1 MEQCVSRPP
10 EKVLIMPNTSS
21 TAVTEKVPNQSTTGG
36 KKPARASL
44 LSIISGDKK
53 SPSPSVSSPNEE
65 LPSPATPKSSTVEVR
80 SPTSSLTSPTELT
93 ATETGVSTAKPT
105 KKKPPP
111 TLAKTFRTSLS
122 PTSPK
127 AAPLQANLFEVSSS
141 TPKEDTT
148 DQSSA
153 IGETSV
159 TAAEVIHDNS
169 VAGESNCTDSVST
182 TLSSPAAT
190 VTPVNSDKGSDVEI
204 SDNKTVES
212 TAMEETITPVSL
224 PATESSNVAAKS
236 VLNDTA
242 DQPTTIEL
250 PPPALPEPLPEAD
263 EGENMEFPPP
273 PEVDFVTDVELTTDV
288 DNSQVE
294 NAVEKITSKYDVSY
308 VAVNNIHSNNSATGE
323 ADLELSKHNL
333 STKDL
338 NDDSVNI
345 PSHNLNHT
353 GAVSSDSS
361 DNTKLV
367 TVEVHSEKAGLSIA
381 EVSSDPEQLNR
392 SQIAKTEQ
400 DTATLETNISSPL
413 NDSDTT
419 DSHVS
424 HLDKPNSGETTMP
437 AADDPGA
444 ISDFLS
450 PPAPPQTSTHT
461 ALDTSANI
469 SNSQAP
475 LDLPTIK
482 NNYTSSTI
490 GKHWFLYRPYCCLL
504 LILT

>member
-93 ATETGVSTAKPT
+93 ATQTGVSTAKPT

-159 TAAEVIHDNS
+159 TAAEVISDNI
-169 VAGESNCTDSVST
+169 VAGESNCADSVST

-190 VTPVNSDKGSDVEI
+190 VTPVNSDKDSDVEI

-323 ADLELSKHNL
+323 A
-333 STKDL
+333 
-338 NDDSVNI
+338 
-345 PSHNLNHT
+345 
-353 GAVSSDSS
+353 
-361 DNTKLV
+361 
-367 TVEVHSEKAGLSIA
+367 
-381 EVSSDPEQLNR
+381 
-392 SQIAKTEQ
+392 
-400 DTATLETNISSPL
+400 
-413 NDSDTT
+413 
-419 DSHVS
+419 
-424 HLDKPNSGETTMP
+424 
-437 AADDPGA
+437 
-444 ISDFLS
+444 
-450 PPAPPQTSTHT
+450 PPARHRRLSQNQIQSHTSCWRR
-461 ALDTSANI
+461 
-469 SNSQAP
+469 
-475 LDLPTIK
+475 
-482 NNYTSSTI
+482 
-490 GKHWFLYRPYCCLL
+490 GC
-504 LILT
+504 